1 MRQAHSESRH
11 VKLAIDGSAALDFTH
26 THTKPSKRSFLS
38 PYTHCSLTHTH
49 TPNPA
54 SILPFPPLLPYTQR
68 STRSPLSPCNLFG
81 NPASFISFSHT
92 GNPARVS
99 PASVLPLQA
108 TQPAFSP
115 CPLQATQQANVVGN
129 DLRDPAGQAR
139 RFLNIACR
147 GEGGIRSA

>member
-26 THTKPSKRSFLS
+26 TPSPASVLSFL
-38 PYTHCSLTHTH
+38 PTRTALTHTH

-115 CPLQATQQANVVGN
+115 CPLQATQQA
-129 DLRDPAGQAR
+129 LSPCPLQAMLSEMI
-139 RFLNIACR
+139 F
-147 GEGGIRSA
+147 GIRQGKRVVF

>member
-38 PYTHCSLTHTH
+38 PYTHCSHTHTHTH

-115 CPLQATQQANVVGN
+115 CPLQATQQA
-129 DLRDPAGQAR
+129 LSPCPLQAMLSEMI
-139 RFLNIACR
+139 F
-147 GEGGIRSA
+147 GIRQGKRVVF

>member
-26 THTKPSKRSFLS
+26 THTPSPASVLSFLPTRTALS
-38 PYTHCSLTHTH
+38 HTHTH

-54 SILPFPPLLPYTQR
+54 SILPFPLLLPYTQR

-115 CPLQATQQANVVGN
+115 CPLQATQQA
-129 DLRDPAGQAR
+129 LSPCPLQAMLSEMI
-139 RFLNIACR
+139 F
-147 GEGGIRSA
+147 GIRQGKRVVF

>member
-26 THTKPSKRSFLS
+26 THQAQQAFFPFSLHALLS
-38 PYTHCSLTHTH
+38 HTHTH

-115 CPLQATQQANVVGN
+115 CPLQATQQA
-129 DLRDPAGQAR
+129 LSPCPLQAMLSEMI
-139 RFLNIACR
+139 F
-147 GEGGIRSA
+147 GIRQGKRVVF

>member
-26 THTKPSKRSFLS
+26 TPQAQQAFFPFSLHALLS
-38 PYTHCSLTHTH
+38 HTH

-115 CPLQATQQANVVGN
+115 CPLQATQQA
-129 DLRDPAGQAR
+129 LSPCPLQAMLSEII
-139 RFLNIACR
+139 F
-147 GEGGIRSA
+147 GIRQGKRVVF